1 MGCEDND
8 KTWLRYLF
16 FLSRGHTRLQAKPR
30 KEKLESNTNKRIYY
44 DLKEEKKK
52 RKEKM
57 NLRKGCSLIYSMKL
71 LKSTRRLPV
80 SITFLVKKR

>member
-1 MGCEDND
+1 MEIGIGCEDND

-52 RKEKM
+52 EKGK
-57 NLRKGCSLIYSMKL
+57 NEF
-71 LKSTRRLPV
+71 T
-80 SITFLVKKR
+80 